1 MDKNEWN
8 VGAAKQQFSE
18 LLRRSASEPQLIYRR
33 SRLVAAVIAMDE
45 SKLAAGAKRMTIANR
60 FEEARE
66 LLREQSY
73 RLPQTRRGSR
83 RNDFVSTLDA
93 VAGGHKRFSVSSPVP
108 GPTPA

>member
-18 LLRRSASEPQLIYRR
+18 VLRRSAHQPQLIYRR

-45 SKLAAGAKRMTIANR
+45 NKLAVEAKRVTIADR

-66 LLREQSY
+66 LFLEQGY
-73 RLPQTRRGSR
+73 RLPQPRRASR
-83 RNDFVSTLDA
+83 RNDFVRTLDA
-93 VAGGHKRFSVSSPVP
+93 VAGGHKRSQ
-108 GPTPA
+108 